1 MTTQAIAEALG
12 GRTVLKRQ
20 INTASQ
26 LMQLTRD
33 GLPATALDTL
43 AEDLSLPRSV
53 VAQTLGISQRT
64 LSRRAVNAARLTAEE
79 SDRAVRMARVFA
91 IARETL
97 GGKDRAA
104 HWLQTPNRALEGDTP
119 FARLDTSTGVHAVE
133 EVLGRI
139 AYGVY
144 S

>member
-1 MTTQAIAEALG
+1 MTTQAIAEILG

-20 INTASQ
+20 VATAGQ
-26 LMQLTRD
+26 LVRLTRD
-33 GLPATALDTL
+33 GLPANALDAL
-43 AEDLSLPRSV
+43 ADDLSVPRV
-53 VAQTLGISQRT
+53 EVARTLGISRRT
-64 LSRRAVNAARLTAEE
+64 LSRRVISAARLTAEE

-91 IARETL
+91 LAKETL
-97 GGKDRAA
+97 GSKHHAA
-104 HWLQTPNRALEGDTP
+104 RWLQTPNSALEGETP
-119 FARLDTSTGVHAVE
+119 FARLDTSTGVHAIE